1 MKIGLLSILT
11 LLTLRLTAQ
20 TTGLISGKLL
30 DIQSQQPVSS
40 ATIRIIGLDT
50 LLAQPTPQ
58 GTFSIVVPTG
68 KYNIECTALGFVP
81 FYSYNINV
89 NAGNPQFLTIELSPS
104 SQLLEEVA
112 VKIRP
117 TVRATDRITLL
128 STQKLTSEEIRANPG
143 GNFDVSKVI
152 QVLPGVS
159 GGTSANRND
168 IIVRGGGPGEN
179 VYYLD
184 GIEIPVL
191 NHFQTQGASGGA
203 TGILNVSFIDDVQL
217 SSSAF
222 DSKYDNALA
231 STFVIKQRNGN
242 PDRLA
247 GNVRLSGSEF
257 ATTFEGPLGPKTTF
271 LASARRSY
279 LQFLFKLLDL
289 PIRPDYWDFQYKVN
303 HKIDSKSEL
312 TLIGLGA
319 IDNFKLE
326 PPKSVDVNK
335 EYILR
340 SNPLIKQWN
349 YTMGASFK
357 RLVDQGYYT
366 LALSRNMSFNGADR
380 YANNAVPE
388 GNKLFSL
395 QSHES
400 ENKLRLDVNKYN
412 DGWKWSYGLGAQYS
426 KYDVDLFNTVKA
438 ETSDG
443 QGKVSSPAVTVN
455 TRSAIDFF
463 KLGGYIHLSKYL
475 WEERVLLSAGARTD
489 MNTFTS
495 GGRNPLKSLSPRVS
509 MSYVLSP
516 EWNISGSIGS
526 YYKLPIY
533 TALGYRDINEQLV
546 NKDLKYI
553 NSVHYT
559 LGTQFVPRNDFRFTV
574 EAFYKRYNNYPV
586 SRTDGISLAN
596 VGTDFSAVG
605 NDSYTSQGEG
615 KVYGAEAYV
624 QQKLIRNLFYIAS
637 ATLFKSVFSGSDGVF
652 KPSTWD
658 YGYTISA
665 TLGYKF
671 KKNLDVG
678 IKYRA
683 AGGQPYTPFDPV
695 ASRAQYLTLGRGV
708 LDYTQLNSERLSVF
722 QQLDIRV
729 DKKFNFRQTS
739 LIVFADLQNA
749 LLFKTPS
756 LPKYT
761 FERNADNSNF
771 LTTDGKPV
779 SSDGANA
786 VPLILNDRNTTA
798 VPSIGFIFEF

>member
-1 MKIGLLSILT
+1 MKVVLLLIGSLFT
-11 LLTLRLTAQ
+11 LGLTAQ
-20 TTGLISGKLL
+20 TTGLISGKLF

-40 ATIRIIGLDT
+40 ATIRIIGKDT
-50 LLAQPTPQ
+50 LLAQPNSE

-68 KYNIECTALGFVP
+68 KYNIECSALGFAP
-81 FYSYNINV
+81 FYTYNINV
-89 NAGNPQFLTIELSPS
+89 NAGNPQFINIELTPF
-104 SQLLEEVA
+104 SQVLEEVS
-112 VKIRP
+112 IQLRP

-128 STQKLTSEEIRANPG
+128 STQKLTSEEIRASPG

-231 STFVIKQRNGN
+231 STFVIRQRNGN
-242 PDRLA
+242 PDRIA
-247 GNVRLSGSEF
+247 GNARLSGSEF
-257 ATTFEGPLGPKTTF
+257 ATTLEGPLGPKTTF

-303 HKIDSKSEL
+303 HKINSKSEL

-326 PPKSVDVNK
+326 SPNSGDANK
-335 EYILR
+335 AYILR

-366 LALSRNMSFNGADR
+366 LALSRNMSYNGADR
-380 YANNAVPE
+380 YANNALPE
-388 GNKLFSL
+388 GDKLFSL
-395 QSHES
+395 KSHET
-400 ENKLRLDVNKYN
+400 ENKLRLDVDKYN
-412 DGWKWSYGLGAQYS
+412 EGWKWSYGLGAQYV
-426 KYDVDLFNTVKA
+426 KYDVDLFNTVA
-438 ETSDG
+438 ASVTDE
-443 QGKVSSPAVTVN
+443 QGNSSPAVTVN
-455 TRSAIDFF
+455 TSSAIDFF
-463 KLGGYIHLSKYL
+463 KFGGYVHLSKYM
-475 WEERVLLSAGARTD
+475 WDERILLSAGTRTD

-495 GGRNPLKSLSPRVS
+495 SGMNPIKSFSPRVS
-509 MSYVLSP
+509 MSYVVSP
-516 EWNISGSIGS
+516 AWNISGSVGS

-533 TALGYRDINEQLV
+533 TALGYRDSNDQLV
-546 NKDLKYI
+546 NKQLKYT
-553 NSVHYT
+553 NSIHYT
-559 LGTQFVPRNDFRFTV
+559 IGTQFVPRNDFRFTL
-574 EAFYKRYNNYPV
+574 EAFYKRYYNYPV
-586 SRTDGISLAN
+586 SLTDGISLAN

-615 KVYGAEAYV
+615 KVYGAEAYI
-624 QQKLIRNLFYIAS
+624 QQKLVRNLFYIAS
-637 ATLFKSVFSGSDGVF
+637 ATVFKSVFSGSDGIF

-658 YGYTISA
+658 YGYNVSA
-665 TLGYKF
+665 TLSYKF

-678 IKYRA
+678 IKYRV
-683 AGGQPYTPFDPV
+683 AGGQPYTPFDLV
-695 ASRAQYLTLGRGV
+695 SSRTEYLTLGKGV
-708 LDYTQLNSERLSVF
+708 LDYTQLNSERLPIF

-729 DKKFNFRQTS
+729 DKKYNFKRTS
-739 LIVFADLQNA
+739 LILFADLQNA

-761 FERNADNSNF
+761 FERNADNNDF
-771 LTTDGKPV
+771 LTTDGKPI
-779 SSDGANA
+779 SLDGTNA

-798 VPSIGFIFEF
+798 VPTIGFIFEF